1 MLGLAAVAAELS
13 VDSIINLGL
22 EPNPN
27 PLLLEAVGRSGSKI
41 EHSFFKGFGDLP
53 EKVQQGHL
61 NNIKGKYFEVLTAHK
76 LNAGESVGELGKL
89 SLGHVAEL
97 ADSQNQAVW
106 DLKINNES
114 GEPVRFLQAK
124 ATIYLGPVKDALT
137 KSPGTPVFVPADFP
151 TETDGIEGQIT
162 RTDITNASLEEVT
175 NSQVNELGESTL
187 ADLIDKGAE
196 IGFDMIPILS
206 RLCDYGDRGA
216 RSPHRK
222 RYSSV
227 GTTARGATASP
238 CDDLQQPF
246 RWAYPTS
253 SARRQYRPLWQ
264 SESPSGGSVT
274 RWRWAISCD
283 PRPKMSWPSLANLP
297 REHLNNSLRL
307 SAGRRVWLE
316 PPGAWIPVSS
326 TRMTDGGRLAAPSA
340 PFAGARPVL

>member
-1 MLGLAAVAAELS
+1 MPYEEIEALAASYPRQPRGALLEFAMERRMRQESEVLGLAAVAAELS

-27 PLLLEAVGRSGSKI
+27 PLLLEAVERSGSKI

-89 SLGHVAEL
+89 SPGHVAEL

-106 DLKINNES
+106 DVKINDES

-124 ATIYLGPVKDALT
+124 ATTYLGPVKDALT

-196 IGFDMIPILS
+196 IGFDMIPILPAFVIMVTEGHAVLTGRATLEMS
-206 RLCDYGDRGA
+206 LQRGA
-216 RSPHRK
+216 K
-222 RYSSV
+222 RLGRASAYNALGV
-227 GTTARGATASP
+227 G
-238 CDDLQQPF
+238 
-246 RWAYPTS
+246 
-253 SARRQYRPLWQ
+253 
-264 SESPSGGSVT
+264 
-274 RWRWAISCD
+274 
-283 PRPKMSWPSLANLP
+283 
-297 REHLNNSLRL
+297 L
-307 SAGRRVWLE
+307 SAVIGPAAMPTVMAVRIAERRFSHQMAMGDFLRSKTEEVVALTGQ
-316 PPGAWIPVSS
+316 PA
-326 TRMTDGGRLAAPSA
+326 
-340 PFAGARPVL
+340 